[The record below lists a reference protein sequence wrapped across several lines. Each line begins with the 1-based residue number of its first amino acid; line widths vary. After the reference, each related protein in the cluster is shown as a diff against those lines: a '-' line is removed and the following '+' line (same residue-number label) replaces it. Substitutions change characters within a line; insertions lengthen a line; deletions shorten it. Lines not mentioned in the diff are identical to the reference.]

1 MNLTFTT
8 SDFRDLEIKLQ
19 HPAGFAGIK
28 QVEERLSNETTP
40 WANVVIKEQW
50 FDGVLI
56 LQSTIEANSFGKLT
70 VRCENSYLLINFVL
84 SGELTSNANQRK
96 SVALK
101 AGYYSCVYCTSLH
114 IEVGIKQKVNM
125 LSICMTRNFLK
136 YRFGKSFMFLDH
148 ELARGEKLIY
158 IPCKKLVTE
167 QLKTIIDEITAADQ
181 PSYVR
186 RVFLEAKILE
196 ILSLHLSQDHISEP
210 EPLQYT
216 AHHIDLAK
224 LEHAKRLLEQ
234 NITYN
239 FSLIELARK
248 IGLNDFKLKKGFKA
262 TYGFTVFGY
271 LTELRMEKAKEL
283 LIGGS
288 LVNEVASAVGYKN
301 PQHFTAVFK
310 KRYKVLP
317 SKVLHYED

>member
-8 SDFRDLEIKLQ
+8 TDFGEFEIKLQ
-19 HPAGFAGIK
+19 HPGGFAGIK
-28 QVEERLSNETTP
+28 QVEERLSNQITP

-56 LQSTIEANSFGKLT
+56 LQSTIEASSASNLS
-70 VRCENSYLLINFVL
+70 VHCDNSYLLINFVL
-84 SGELTSNANQRK
+84 SGELTSITKQK
-96 SVALK
+96 KTIALK
-101 AGYYSCVYCTSLH
+101 AGDYSCVYCRRLQ
-114 IEVGIKQKVNM
+114 IEVDIKQKVTM
-125 LSICMTRNFLK
+125 LSICMTRNFVK

-158 IPCKKLVTE
+158 IPCKKLITE
-167 QLKTIIDEITAADQ
+167 QLKTIIDEISAADQ
-181 PSYVR
+181 PNYVR

-210 EPLQYT
+210 EPLEYT
-216 AHHIDLAK
+216 AHYIDLPK
-224 LEHAKRLLEQ
+224 LEYAKRLLEQ
-234 NITYN
+234 NITYT

-248 IGLNDFKLKKGFKA
+248 IGLNDFKLKKEFKA

-271 LTELRMEKAKEL
+271 LTELRMKKAQEL
-283 LIGGS
+283 LKGGL
-288 LVNEVASAVGYKN
+288 LVNEVATAVGYKN
-301 PQHFTAVFK
+301 PQHFTSVFK